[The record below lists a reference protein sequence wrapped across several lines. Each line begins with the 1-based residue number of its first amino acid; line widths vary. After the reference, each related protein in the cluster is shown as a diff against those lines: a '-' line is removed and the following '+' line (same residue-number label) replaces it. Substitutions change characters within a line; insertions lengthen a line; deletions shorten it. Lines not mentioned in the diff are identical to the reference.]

1 MKKNVMMRVASV
13 MLVLVLMTSSVISG
27 TFAKYVTE
35 GSASDS
41 ARVAKW
47 GVKFDND
54 SDLFEKEY
62 AYDDQ
67 SNNHFASWV
76 YSVESKGGDDVVA
89 PGTTGD
95 AYNLTTTGT
104 PEVSY
109 IVEFK
114 VDDTTLETVYL
125 KKDASGALLADTYYP
140 VQFALSIGGNSVAI
154 ADGDAA
160 TLKDAI
166 EGVAYFY
173 EVDTETYYCRTSKTG
188 SWIACGNT
196 APSVNLS
203 WNWKFFVDNGTDALD
218 TVLGNLAA
226 DSAWY
231 DAQGFGAADY
241 NLDVSVTV
249 NATATQIN

>member
-1 MKKNVMMRVASV
+1 MKKNVMMRVASL
-13 MLVLVLMTSSVISG
+13 MLVMVLMTSSVISG

-47 GVKFDND
+47 GVEFDND
-54 SDLFEKEY
+54 SDLFEEEY
-62 AYDDQ
+62 AYDNQ
-67 SNNHFASWV
+67 SSSHFASWV
-76 YSVESKGGDDVVA
+76 YSVESEGVDDVVA
-89 PGTTGD
+89 PGTTGN

-114 VDDTTLETVYL
+114 VEDATLETVYL
-125 KKDASGALLADTYYP
+125 KKDASGAALGDTYYP

-154 ADGDAA
+154 AGGDAA
-160 TLKDAI
+160 ALKAAI
-166 EGVAYFY
+166 EGVANFY
-173 EVDTETYYCRTSKTG
+173 EVDTNTYYCRTSKTG

-196 APSVNLS
+196 APVVNLS
-203 WNWKFFVDNGTDALD
+203 WNWEFFVDNETDALD

-226 DSAWY
+226 DSTWY
-231 DAQGFGAADY
+231 DAEGFVTADY

-249 NATATQIN
+249 NATATQID